1 MSDTEIV
8 KRDRFPLLQL
18 QPRQQ
23 AAGTTFRG
31 LLGPWV
37 WPLVNLILAVAEGKR
52 TRALPQAP
60 VVPEQRRRMSLWDIT
75 RDKEGRIISI
85 LEKAV
90 DET

>member
-1 MSDTEIV
+1 MGDTEIV

-18 QPRQQ
+18 QPRQ

-31 LLGPWV
+31 LLGLWV
-37 WPLVNLILAVAEGKR
+37 WPVVNLILALAESKR
-52 TRALPQAP
+52 AQAPAP

>member
-1 MSDTEIV
+1 MGDRTDIV

-18 QPRQQ
+18 RSRQQ
-23 AAGTTFRG
+23 TTSTSFTG
-31 LLGPWV
+31 LLGLWA
-37 WPLVNLILAVAEGKR
+37 WPLVNLILALAESKR
-52 TRALPQAP
+52 AQAPAP
-60 VVPEQRRRMSLWDIT
+60 VVLEQRRRMSLWDIT